1 MDETVPSGLQNLMR
15 REGRK
20 PLFRFVAALTAEY
33 RDNRLLDMLT
43 VLFTERR
50 SALEKE
56 EILYERFG
64 MENTIPVSYTHL
76 EERCA
81 GRAYLRR

>member
-50 SALEKE
+50 SD
-56 EILYERFG
+56 
-64 MENTIPVSYTHL
+64 S
-76 EERCA
+76 
-81 GRAYLRR
+81 